1 MEEIIRSFVAGI
13 VGLFTIFG
21 AWRKGLSDPFA
32 WPRYRKEKR
41 ELRSV
46 LDEPNGDVAWR
57 ELSMLARHI
66 HESEDTTQKL
76 LLAIG
81 ARRSLNG
88 RSECFALKERRP
100 IPRLRKADSRT
111 G

>member
-13 VGLFTIFG
+13 VAFFTMFRE
-21 AWRKGLSDPFA
+21 WRKTLSDPFA
-32 WPRYRKEKR
+32 WPRYRKEKK

-46 LDEPNGDVAWR
+46 LDGHNGDVAWR

-66 HESEDTTQKL
+66 HESEDTTRKL

-81 ARRSLNG
+81 ARRSLNQRG
-88 RSECFALKERRP
+88 DCFALERRRP